1 MPIPWNGDPP
11 AFRLLIEQNVAAVV
25 RSIRDDA
32 PRRDPPSVA
41 TARRW
46 HREVY
51 RGVPL
56 PVPYYAGEVRD
67 DDKRFPELIGYEVA
81 VGRFPGVPSAEVPTA
96 LDRFERSMQHATA
109 ALDPAVP
116 GGTRAQDAARLT
128 AVVQLAGLAH
138 GEWVRIHPFAN
149 GNGRT
154 ARLWVAW
161 VAARY
166 GLPLFLRLKPRP
178 SSTRY
183 ALAFAASMLGNHNL
197 THLYL
202 ADLLAQALGR
212 TRRSP

>member
-1 MPIPWNGDPP
+1 LPIPWDGDPP
-11 AFRLLIEQNVAAVV
+11 GARARIEQNVAAVA
-25 RSIRDDA
+25 RSIRDGA
-32 PRRDPPSVA
+32 ARRDPPSVE

-51 RGVPL
+51 AGVTL
-56 PVPYYAGEVRD
+56 PVSYYAGEVRD
-67 DDKRFPELIGYEVA
+67 SDARFPELIEYEVA
-81 VGRFPGVPSAEVPTA
+81 VGRHLAVLAADVPAA
-96 LDRFERSMQHATA
+96 LERFERSVLRATE
-109 ALDPAVP
+109 ALDAAVP
-116 GGTRAQDAARLT
+116 VGRSPADAPRLA

-178 SSTRY
+178 AATRY
-183 ALAFAASMLGNHNL
+183 AVAAAASMAGDHSLVQ
-197 THLYL
+197 LYL
-202 ADLLAQALGR
+202 ADQLVEVLGR
-212 TRRSP
+212 H